1 MIQSMTGF
9 AEKKFDSKTLSAKIS
24 IRSLNHRFLDW
35 SYRGAQIGE
44 VENKLRATF
53 QKKLHRGRI
62 EVFFELNYLDPSF
75 WELRINEDLLQK
87 ILSSL
92 EKLSSR
98 MGKKV
103 DFSVENVFSL
113 PNVAEFKRKNFSGE
127 EAAFLESSFEKTLD
141 DVVRMR
147 KREGREIGK
156 EIRRQLQ
163 NIKQAVNRI
172 EKLIK
177 KQPFFIRE
185 RLKKRLKELKHE
197 APLSEKKIAEEAS
210 YFAQRYDLTEEIAR
224 LKSHLGYVLD
234 LLSPEREEPV
244 GKKLDFIAQEIYRE
258 ANTINSKSQD
268 IDIIRGSLT
277 IKGEVESIRQQ
288 VQNIE

>member
-1 MIQSMTGF
+1 MTGF

-44 VENKLRATF
+44 VENKLRAVF
-53 QKKLHRGRI
+53 QKKLHRGRV
-62 EVFFELNYLDPSF
+62 EVFFELNYLDPAF

-87 ILSSL
+87 ILSSF

-98 MGKKV
+98 TGKNV
-103 DFSVENVFSL
+103 NFSVENIFSL
-113 PNVAEFKRKNFSGE
+113 PNVAEFKRKNFTGE
-127 EAAFLESSFEKTLD
+127 EVAFLEGSFERTLD
-141 DVVRMR
+141 EVVKMR

-156 EIRRQLQ
+156 QIRRHLQ
-163 NIKQAVNRI
+163 NIKQVLNQI
-172 EKLIK
+172 EKRI
-177 KQPFFIRE
+177 
-185 RLKKRLKELKHE
+185 
-197 APLSEKKIAEEAS
+197 S

-224 LKSHLGYVLD
+224 LKSHLNYVLD

-244 GKKLDFIAQEIYRE
+244 GKKLDFVAQEIYRE

-268 IDIIRGSLT
+268 IEIVRGSLT

>member
-9 AEKKFDSKTLSAKIS
+9 AEKRFDSKTFSAKIR

-35 SYRGAQIGE
+35 NYRGAQIGE
-44 VENKLRATF
+44 VENTIRAIS
-53 QKKLHRGRI
+53 QRKLHRGRV
-62 EVFFELNYLDPSF
+62 EVFLELNYLDSSF
-75 WELRINEDLLQK
+75 WELRINEDMLQK

-92 EKLSSR
+92 EKLSPR
-98 MGKKV
+98 TDKRV
-103 DFSVENVFSL
+103 NFSVENIFSMPHVVEL
-113 PNVAEFKRKNFSGE
+113 KLKNFSKE
-127 EAAFLESSFEKTLD
+127 EAAFLKRSFELTLD

-147 KREGREIGK
+147 RREGREIGK
-156 EIRRQLQ
+156 NIRRHLR
-163 NIKQAVNRI
+163 NIRQVMNRI
-172 EKLIK
+172 EKLVK
-177 KQPFFIRE
+177 KQPFLIRE
-185 RLKKRLKELKHE
+185 KLRRRLKELNHE
-197 APLSEKKIAEEAS
+197 APLSEERIAEEAA

-224 LKSHLGYVLD
+224 LRCHLDYVLE

-268 IDIIRGSLT
+268 IEIVKESLT